1 MLFVDD
7 DDQILDIPTTSTPTQ
22 DEREDQPRRSRRRL
36 NRSPPASNEPQMSL
50 NQSRRIRFILPAQLP
65 PPTQPITSI
74 NAESSARA
82 ILTIARDT
90 IAHHLDTGILR
101 DAVGLEQ
108 QVEPRHILTRNQPI
122 SMQQSTIISRPNLRR
137 PRGESYNSIH
147 SARDE
152 LYNMTNIM
160 QREVIPSILDG
171 ENL

>member
-1 MLFVDD
+1 
-7 DDQILDIPTTSTPTQ
+7 
-22 DEREDQPRRSRRRL
+22 
-36 NRSPPASNEPQMSL
+36 MSL
-50 NQSRRIRFILPAQLP
+50 NQSRRIRFILPAQFI
-65 PPTQPITSI
+65 PPTQPISPI

-90 IAHHLDTGILR
+90 MANHLDTGILR
-101 DAVGLEQ
+101 DAVGLEHQ
-108 QVEPRHILTRNQPI
+108 AEPRHILTRNQPI
-122 SMQQSTIISRPNLRR
+122 STIISRPNLRR
-137 PRGESYNSIH
+137 PRGESYNSKH